1 MMTGQKFKIAI
12 VLICICCLGGM
23 LAATEPP
30 KLRDVPKLKEAPEL
44 KEPANVFLAGSMFK
58 IADEL
63 EAVEKPA
70 GEWVTE
76 YQQVCENGV
85 CRMVPRQVW
94 KPAAQVQSLKS
105 VDCTCENCTCGQVS
119 TVDSM
124 PVETVMYS
132 KPLMSQEMVTYSQPV
147 RSGRAFLWFPRWR
160 QFKQQQAALRANSG
174 LLFPNAWWN
183 RR

>member
-1 MMTGQKFKIAI
+1 MNGKQIKIAL
-12 VLICICCLGGM
+12 VLLFMCCIGGM

-30 KLRDVPKLKEAPEL
+30 KLREVPKLKEAPEL
-44 KEPANVFLAGSMFK
+44 KEPSNVFLAGSMFK

-63 EAVEKPA
+63 KAVESPA

-85 CRMVPRQVW
+85 CKMVPVQVW
-94 KPAAQVQSLKS
+94 KPAAQQVQSLKS
-105 VDCTCENCTCGQVS
+105 ADCTCENCNCGQVALNS
-119 TVDSM
+119 SM

-132 KPLMSQEMVTYSQPV
+132 EPVMSQETVTYSAPV
-147 RSGRAFLWFPRWR
+147 RSGRTFLWFPRWR
-160 QFKQQQAALRANSG
+160 RFKSEQAALRANTG

-183 RR
+183 R